1 MKIALLTDG
10 ITPYVIGGMQ
20 RHSFYLAKYLAK
32 NEVYVDLFHFN
43 NSYLEIN
50 DLECFTLDEKKYI
63 KSIVLNFPSFI
74 NFPGHYIRES
84 YTYSE
89 IIFDHLQNNL
99 SDYDFIYA
107 KGFTAWK
114 LIEKKKKGLKCPP
127 IGVNFHGYEMF
138 QKSADLKFFFQQII
152 FRKPVKWITQNA
164 DFVFSYGKG
173 ITQII
178 IELGLSQ
185 SKIIEIPTGIEDSWL
200 NNTISIN
207 KVRHFVFVGRFE
219 RRKGIQELNAALKNI
234 AQKHPFVFEFIGDI
248 PQTERIIHNNI
259 IYHGEIREISR
270 IQTILKNSDF
280 LISPSHSEGMPNVIM
295 EAMAS
300 GLAIIATGVGAV
312 SDMVDASNGKVIIP
326 GNVYLLQSAI
336 EESIE
341 LSDEDVLKMKLS
353 SIEKVKNRFLW
364 KNVISLLIEKV
375 KSDERL
381 HS

>member
-1 MKIALLTDG
+1 
-10 ITPYVIGGMQ
+10 MQ
-20 RHSFYLAKYLAK
+20 RHSFYLAKYLSK

>member
-43 NSYLEIN
+43 NSDLVVN
-50 DLECFTLDEKKYI
+50 DLQCFTLDEKKYI
-63 KSIVLNFPSFI
+63 KSIVLNFPTSI

-84 YTYSE
+84 YKYSE
-89 IIFDHLQNNL
+89 IIFDQLQNNL
-99 SDYDFIYA
+99 SEYDFIYA

-114 LIEKKKKGLKCPP
+114 LIEMKNKGLKCPP

-138 QKSADLKFFFQQII
+138 QKSASLKSFFQQII
-152 FRKPVKWITQNA
+152 FRKPVKRITQNV

-178 IELGLSQ
+178 LELGLSQ
-185 SKIIEIPTGIEDSWL
+185 SKIFEIPSGIEDSWL
-200 NNTISIN
+200 NNSISVN
-207 KVRHFVFVGRFE
+207 KLRHFVFVGRFE
-219 RRKGIQELNAALKNI
+219 RRKGIQELNVALKNI
-234 AQKHPFVFEFIGDI
+234 LHKQQFVFEFICDI
-248 PQTERIIHNNI
+248 PFSERIIHANI
-259 IYHGEIREISR
+259 KYHGEIRDISR

-280 LISPSHSEGMPNVIM
+280 LICPSHSEGMPNVIM
-295 EAMAS
+295 EAMAC
-300 GLAIIATGVGAV
+300 GLAIIATDVGAV
-312 SDMVDASNGKVIIP
+312 SDMVDVTNGKVILP

-341 LSDEDVLKMKLS
+341 LSDEDVLRMKIS

-375 KSDERL
+375 KADERL

>member
-1 MKIALLTDG
+1 LKIALLTDG

-43 NSYLEIN
+43 NTDLVVN

-84 YTYSE
+84 YKYSE

-99 SDYDFIYA
+99 SEYDFIYA

-114 LIEKKKKGLKCPP
+114 LIEMKNKGLKCPP

-138 QKSADLKFFFQQII
+138 QKSASLKSFFQQII
-152 FRKPVKWITQNA
+152 FRKPVKGIIQNV

-178 IELGLSQ
+178 LELGLSQ
-185 SKIIEIPTGIEDSWL
+185 LKIVEIPSGIEESWL
-200 NNTISIN
+200 NNSIRVN
-207 KVRHFVFVGRFE
+207 KLRHFVFVGRFE
-219 RRKGIQELNAALKNI
+219 RRKGIQELNVALKNI
-234 AQKHPFVFEFIGDI
+234 LHKHQFVFEFIGDI
-248 PQTERIIHNNI
+248 PLSERIIHTNI
-259 IYHGEIREISR
+259 KYHGEIRDISR
-270 IQTILKNSDF
+270 IQSILKNSDF
-280 LISPSHSEGMPNVIM
+280 LICPSHSEGMPNVIM
-295 EAMAS
+295 EAMAC
-300 GLAIIATGVGAV
+300 GLAIIATDVGAV
-312 SDMVDASNGKVIIP
+312 SDMVDVTNGKVILP

-336 EESIE
+336 EESIL
-341 LSDEDVLKMKLS
+341 LSAEDVIKMKIS
-353 SIEKVKNRFLW
+353 SVEKVKSRFLW
-364 KNVISLLIEKV
+364 KNVISLLIKKV
-375 KSDERL
+375 KADERL

>member
-43 NSYLEIN
+43 NSDLEIN

-114 LIEKKKKGLKCPP
+114 LIEMKNKGLKCPP

-138 QKSADLKFFFQQII
+138 QKSADLKSFFQQII

-234 AQKHPFVFEFIGDI
+234 AQKHQFVFEFIGDI

-280 LISPSHSEGMPNVIM
+280 LICPSHSEGMPNVIM

-300 GLAIIATGVGAV
+300 GLAIIASDVGAV

-326 GNVYLLQSAI
+326 GNVFVLQSAI
-336 EESIE
+336 EDSIE

-375 KSDERL
+375 KVDERL